1 LSYVRNGELIVPPG
15 KYFAMG
21 DNRDNSEDS
30 RYWGFVD
37 REAIIGRPVVIY
49 WSVQSAAA
57 SYEGRGLSGQLLDLL
72 DALIHLP
79 ARTRGDRIL
88 RLVH

>member
-1 LSYVRNGELIVPPG
+1 
-15 KYFAMG
+15 
-21 DNRDNSEDS
+21 
-30 RYWGFVD
+30 
-37 REAIIGRPVVIY
+37 
-49 WSVQSAAA
+49 VQSAAA
-57 SYEGRGLSGQLLDLL
+57 SYEGRGLSGQLLDML